1 MLFNKDK
8 FEYVDHYIKDS
19 DDPDDLGVREI
30 IAIAHYNGKTYKGH
44 ARCHPDDTFDPT
56 IGEEIASR
64 RCDLFI
70 RRARL
75 GDRNEAYGKALDDLH
90 KAETIADLAESKFAQ
105 AATDL
110 AEAQE
115 QYDNYITWLENR

>member
-8 FEYVDHYIKDS
+8 FEYVDHFIKDPE
-19 DDPDDLGVREI
+19 DPEAEGVREI

-44 ARCHPDDTFDPT
+44 ARCHPDDSFDPT

-64 RCDLFI
+64 RCDLAI

-75 GDRNEAYGKALDDLH
+75 RDRDKAYDKALSDLH
-90 KAETIADLAESKFAQ
+90 NAELLADIIEKKFAD
-105 AATDL
+105 AENDL
-110 AEAQE
+110 VEAQI
-115 QYDNYITWLENR
+115 QYENYLDWLENK